1 MIWQVPIN
9 PELPKDEAKQVQ
21 KEEQDKIDN
30 AQALNEEQQA
40 EKEALLQ
47 EVYRNTY

>member
-1 MIWQVPIN
+1 MPLN
-9 PELPKDEAKQVQ
+9 GDLPKDEAKAVQ

-30 AQALNEEQQA
+30 AEPLNEEQQA

-47 EVYRNTY
+47 EVRQKIIS